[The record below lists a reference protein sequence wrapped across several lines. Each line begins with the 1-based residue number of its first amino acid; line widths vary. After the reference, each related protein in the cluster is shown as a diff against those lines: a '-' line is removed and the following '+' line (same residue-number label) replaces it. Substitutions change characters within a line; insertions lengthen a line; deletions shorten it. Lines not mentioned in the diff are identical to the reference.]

1 MHGVLDRFSSNDM
14 AVILIESINKEIH
27 VPIHELPEGT
37 VEQTWFHIEEVH
49 QGTYQ
54 VASIDKKK
62 TKQMQQ
68 KSTHLQDKLQAKMKR
83 SKYKK

>member
-1 MHGVLDRFSSNDM
+1 MYGVFDRFSDNGI

-27 VPIHELPEGT
+27 IPIHELPTGSE
-37 VEQTWFHIEEVH
+37 EQTWFHIEEH

-54 VASIDKKK
+54 VTSIDKEK

-68 KSTHLQDKLQAKMKR
+68 KSSSLQDKLQAKMKR